1 MLRGCLSSYNQAT
14 INCLSHL
21 RLSFISFLN
30 FIIYCYVHWCFACM
44 YVCVR
49 VLDLLELQLQAVI
62 SCRVGAGN

>member
-1 MLRGCLSSYNQAT
+1 MSSYNQAT

-49 VLDLLELQLQAVI
+49 VSDSLELELQTVV
-62 SCRVGAGN
+62 SFHVCAGN